1 MSRLTGTKTRL
12 KNSDPNHAGPMKEMA
27 KTNREHFYNNLFII
41 DEEIYV
47 AQKQVYWGVMQGK
60 TRERCSATILQQLT
74 KETQSRLTQELYRQ
88 DLQ

>member
-1 MSRLTGTKTRL
+1 
-12 KNSDPNHAGPMKEMA
+12 MA

-60 TRERCSATILQQLT
+60 MRERCSATILQQLI
-74 KETQSRLTQELYRQ
+74 KQTQSRLVTRIIQARFTRFE
-88 DLQ
+88 